1 MQARRTSAGAPR
13 TQLMEQARADRR
25 NANMWPAWPKRAQIG
40 GPTAPPPVADAC
52 SRERVEQS
60 TSRLTAPPP
69 PCHFVKWKW
78 ICKPKSKGGFGVK
91 DLTKKRKYHFI
102 KWKWICKHKSKGGL
116 GVKDLTKFNIS
127 FICKM
132 VVEIGE

>member
-1 MQARRTSAGAPR
+1 LSNGNGSAN
-13 TQLMEQARADRR
+13 L
-25 NANMWPAWPKRAQIG
+25 K
-40 GPTAPPPVADAC
+40 
-52 SRERVEQS
+52 
-60 TSRLTAPPP
+60 
-69 PCHFVKWKW
+69 VKVVL
-78 ICKPKSKGGFGVK
+78 GVK

-132 VVEIGE
+132 VVEIAE